1 MRFRFFWL
9 TAGLLGCS
17 GGARQIEIGPPP
29 AKLTRGTFSGPLCAG
44 TSCKCRDLNAPGDGG
59 AGVPTDSSKRYE
71 IRLQSPNQLWA
82 NVAGNEMYKSAEQA
96 EACFYVDLP
105 VGETSLELRASEPNG
120 VAAGWSIRELGTQTK
135 SFYDTFLFDCGNPGV
150 CSFEE
155 LDGKKAE
162 MKDPKHDHCGSTI
175 VKGVTWDTGKSPDQ
189 LHPSELLVRATLKV
203 YKFVPNR
210 PHGDDCS
217 KKQAEERTED
227 NPIH

>member
-1 MRFRFFWL
+1 MRFRFLWV

-17 GGARQIEIGPPP
+17 GSAHQIEIGPPP
-29 AKLTRGTFSGPLCAG
+29 AKATRGTFAGPLCSG
-44 TSCKCRDLNAPGDGG
+44 SSCKCRDLNAPADGG
-59 AGVPTDSSKRYE
+59 AGVPTDASKRFE

-120 VAAGWSIRELGTQTK
+120 VAAGWAIRELGTQTK
-135 SFYDTFLFDCGNPGV
+135 SWYDTLLFDCGNPGV

-210 PHGDDCS
+210 AHGDD
-217 KKQAEERTED
+217 
-227 NPIH
+227 